1 MVNVSLKIVLPRRG
15 SASESIG
22 SLKDTNSSLLFAV
35 LFAVFF
41 WIAVTGLSIPQ
52 SIISFAILAGI
63 GVWGLMLIKL
73 LAPSLLHQSDLP
85 LWLFGPSI
93 GIGAMTLF
101 LLRLVTSELIFLT
114 IFLLVPAIWIFFS
127 VRAVAQKPRF
137 GGDFPALLESMMRA
151 SLLFIGLAGLTLM
164 RGWDWAVP
172 ITAVALLSAMF
183 MSTPVVRNKPILT
196 YLFFGLAP
204 ATCWWVLSRRNQF
217 WWMMAE
223 GVPFDETILE
233 TISKGLIRWGPIT
246 QPHYDGLSGAS
257 ATAYHH
263 LLYITI
269 GIIDRFAR
277 PGPYEALMLLA
288 PIVSGFSICISLVLL
303 VRILLR
309 RLDTSLHFSPLLI
322 LGLTAC
328 LLGIRGEGFGSPS
341 TWFGIAALIANL
353 LLIVGISENA
363 PNKRSLFLF
372 AISVITVAFS
382 KFIFIYAAVLIAFS
396 FALFN
401 WRKLWKIAI
410 TALFASVLAFVWFSW
425 ASIPA
430 DQFVI
435 GFWPYRNWQS
445 QFALDFY
452 TFRVFFKQLI
462 SPVIL
467 GIACAMMLQR
477 SKHILLRQISLSMA
491 AILVAA
497 IASQLVIT
505 STGPRSFEL
514 FYVPGIFAA
523 AVLYLTLAV
532 SNYNS
537 NKATFWKIF
546 FVLVFAF
553 GVVKYS
559 PPLGSGT
566 ISSFTITT
574 AVIGAFFGVTWLIDK
589 FGLAGTQFRNKSSIL
604 LASLFLILVATMTFA
619 SKDFPDFPQYARTP
633 VNVQISNWF
642 GSPEFI
648 EVTDFIQKETGGT
661 SLFALSICDPNFDQS
676 CDFDFRPAALFERR
690 WLASQPLFSEDAVGG
705 LVWSDIELSKAIG
718 VLQPNEVIEDLTIRG
733 VNYVFIDF
741 AKVDTKW
748 VQKAKTYG
756 ATEIFSN
763 SSYSVLWLKKG

>member
-1 MVNVSLKIVLPRRG
+1 
-15 SASESIG
+15 
-22 SLKDTNSSLLFAV
+22 
-35 LFAVFF
+35 
-41 WIAVTGLSIPQ
+41 
-52 SIISFAILAGI
+52 
-63 GVWGLMLIKL
+63 
-73 LAPSLLHQSDLP
+73 
-85 LWLFGPSI
+85 
-93 GIGAMTLF
+93 
-101 LLRLVTSELIFLT
+101 
-114 IFLLVPAIWIFFS
+114 
-127 VRAVAQKPRF
+127 
-137 GGDFPALLESMMRA
+137 
-151 SLLFIGLAGLTLM
+151 
-164 RGWDWAVP
+164 
-172 ITAVALLSAMF
+172 
-183 MSTPVVRNKPILT
+183 
-196 YLFFGLAP
+196 
-204 ATCWWVLSRRNQF
+204 
-217 WWMMAE
+217 
-223 GVPFDETILE
+223 
-233 TISKGLIRWGPIT
+233 
-246 QPHYDGLSGAS
+246 
-257 ATAYHH
+257 
-263 LLYITI
+263 
-269 GIIDRFAR
+269 
-277 PGPYEALMLLA
+277 
-288 PIVSGFSICISLVLL
+288 
-303 VRILLR
+303 
-309 RLDTSLHFSPLLI
+309 LHFSPLLI

-363 PNKRSLFLF
+363 PNRRSLFLV

-396 FALFN
+396 FALLN

-410 TALFASVLAFVWFSW
+410 TALLASVLAFVWFSW

-477 SKHILLRQISLSMA
+477 SKHIFLRQISLSMA

-537 NKATFWKIF
+537 NRATFWQIF

-574 AVIGAFFGVTWLIDK
+574 AVIGAIFGATWLIDK

-604 LASLFLILVATMTFA
+604 LASVFLILVATMTFA
-619 SKDFPDFPQYARTP
+619 SQDFPDFPQYARTP

-642 GSPEFI
+642 GSPEFV
-648 EVTDFIQKETGGT
+648 EVTDFIQKGTSST
-661 SLFALSICDPNFDQS
+661 SLFALSICDPNSDQS
-676 CDFDFRPAALFERR
+676 CNFDFRPGALFERR
-690 WLASQPLFSEDAVGG
+690 WLASQPVFSEDAVSG

-718 VLQPNEVIEDLTIRG
+718 VLQPNEVIEDLTTRG
-733 VNYVFIDF
+733 VNYVFIDL
-741 AKVDTKW
+741 AKVDTEW
-748 VQKAKTYG
+748 VQKAKTQG
-756 ATEIFSN
+756 ASEIFSN
-763 SSYSVLWLKKG
+763 SSYSVLLLKKG

>member
-1 MVNVSLKIVLPRRG
+1 
-15 SASESIG
+15 
-22 SLKDTNSSLLFAV
+22 
-35 LFAVFF
+35 
-41 WIAVTGLSIPQ
+41 
-52 SIISFAILAGI
+52 
-63 GVWGLMLIKL
+63 
-73 LAPSLLHQSDLP
+73 
-85 LWLFGPSI
+85 
-93 GIGAMTLF
+93 
-101 LLRLVTSELIFLT
+101 
-114 IFLLVPAIWIFFS
+114 
-127 VRAVAQKPRF
+127 
-137 GGDFPALLESMMRA
+137 
-151 SLLFIGLAGLTLM
+151 
-164 RGWDWAVP
+164 
-172 ITAVALLSAMF
+172 
-183 MSTPVVRNKPILT
+183 
-196 YLFFGLAP
+196 
-204 ATCWWVLSRRNQF
+204 
-217 WWMMAE
+217 MMAE

-233 TISKGLIRWGPIT
+233 TISKGLIRWGPST
-246 QPHYDGLSGAS
+246 QPYFDGLGGAS
-257 ATAYHH
+257 AAAYHH

-269 GIIDRFAR
+269 GVIDRFAR
-277 PGPYEALMLLA
+277 PGPYEALILLA

-303 VRILLR
+303 VRVMLR
-309 RLDTSLHFSPLLI
+309 KMDTSLHFSPLLI

-363 PNKRSLFLF
+363 PNRRSLFLV

-396 FALFN
+396 FALLN

-410 TALFASVLAFVWFSW
+410 TALLASVLAFVWFSW

-477 SKHILLRQISLSMA
+477 SKHIFLRQISLSMA

-537 NKATFWKIF
+537 NRATFWQIF

-574 AVIGAFFGVTWLIDK
+574 AVIGAIFGATWLIDK

-604 LASLFLILVATMTFA
+604 LASVFLILVATMTFA
-619 SKDFPDFPQYARTP
+619 SQDFPDFPQYARTP

-642 GSPEFI
+642 GSPEFV
-648 EVTDFIQKETGGT
+648 EVTDFIQKGTSST
-661 SLFALSICDPNFDQS
+661 SLFALSICDPNSDQS
-676 CDFDFRPAALFERR
+676 CNFDFRPGALFERR
-690 WLASQPLFSEDAVGG
+690 WLASQPVFSEDAVSG

-718 VLQPNEVIEDLTIRG
+718 VLQPNEVIEDLTTRG
-733 VNYVFIDF
+733 VNYVFIDL
-741 AKVDTKW
+741 AKVDTEW
-748 VQKAKTYG
+748 VQKAKTQG
-756 ATEIFSN
+756 ASEIFSN
-763 SSYSVLWLKKG
+763 SSYSVLLLKKG

>member
-1 MVNVSLKIVLPRRG
+1 MLPRRG

-22 SLKDTNSSLLFAV
+22 SLKDTNFSLLFAV

-41 WIAVTGLSIPQ
+41 WIAITGLSIPQ

-63 GVWGLMLIKL
+63 GIWGLILIKL
-73 LAPSLLHQSDLP
+73 LAPSLLHQSDLS

-93 GIGAMTLF
+93 GIGAMSLF

-114 IFLLVPAIWIFFS
+114 IFLLVPAIWILFS
-127 VRAVAQKPRF
+127 VRTAARSPQF
-137 GGDFPALLESMMRA
+137 GSYPHASLQSMLRT
-151 SLLFIGLAGLTLM
+151 SLLFVGLAGLTLM
-164 RGWDWAVP
+164 RGWDWAAP
-172 ITAVALLSAMF
+172 ITAVALLSAIF
-183 MSTPVVRNKPILT
+183 MSTPVVSNKPVLP
-196 YLFFGLAP
+196 YLFFCAAP
-204 ATCWWVLSRRNQF
+204 ITCWWVLSSRNQF

-233 TISKGLIRWGPIT
+233 TISKGLIRWGPST
-246 QPHYDGLSGAS
+246 QPHYDGLGGAS

-303 VRILLR
+303 VRVLLR

-328 LLGIRGEGFGSPS
+328 LLGLRGEGFGSPS

-363 PNKRSLFLF
+363 PNRRSLFLV

-410 TALFASVLAFVWFSW
+410 TALLASVLVFVWFSW

-497 IASQLVIT
+497 IASQLFIT
-505 STGPRSFEL
+505 STGPRSFDL

-537 NKATFWKIF
+537 NKATFWQIF

-574 AVIGAFFGVTWLIDK
+574 AVIGAIFGVTWLIDK
-589 FGLAGTQFRNKSSIL
+589 FGLAGTRFRNKSSIL

-642 GSPEFI
+642 GSPEFV
-648 EVTDFIQKETGGT
+648 EVTDFIQMETGGT
-661 SLFALSICDPNFDQS
+661 SLFALSICDPNSDQS
-676 CDFDFRPAALFERR
+676 CNFDFRPAALFGRR

-718 VLQPNEVIEDLTIRG
+718 DLQPNEVIEDLTIRG

>member
-1 MVNVSLKIVLPRRG
+1 VLPRRG

-41 WIAVTGLSIPQ
+41 WIAITGLSIPQ

-63 GVWGLMLIKL
+63 GIWGLILIKL
-73 LAPSLLHQSDLP
+73 LAPSLLHQSDLS

-93 GIGAMTLF
+93 GIGAMSLF

-114 IFLLVPAIWIFFS
+114 IFLLVPAIWILFS
-127 VRAVAQKPRF
+127 VRTAARSPQF
-137 GGDFPALLESMMRA
+137 GSYPHASLQSMLRT
-151 SLLFIGLAGLTLM
+151 SLLFVGLAGLTLM
-164 RGWDWAVP
+164 RGWDWAAP
-172 ITAVALLSAMF
+172 ITAVALLSAIF
-183 MSTPVVRNKPILT
+183 MSTPVVSNKPVLP
-196 YLFFGLAP
+196 YLFFCAAP
-204 ATCWWVLSRRNQF
+204 ITCWWVLSSRNQF

-223 GVPFDETILE
+223 GVPFD
-233 TISKGLIRWGPIT
+233 
-246 QPHYDGLSGAS
+246 D
-257 ATAYHH
+257 TAYHH

-269 GIIDRFAR
+269 GIIDRFVR

-303 VRILLR
+303 VRVLLR

-328 LLGIRGEGFGSPS
+328 LLGLRGEGFGSPS

-363 PNKRSLFLF
+363 PNKRSLFLV

-410 TALFASVLAFVWFSW
+410 TALLASVLAFVWFSW

-505 STGPRSFEL
+505 ST
-514 FYVPGIFAA
+514 AA
-523 AVLYLTLAV
+523 DLYLALAV

-537 NKATFWKIF
+537 NRATFWQIF

-566 ISSFTITT
+566 VSSFTITT
-574 AVIGAFFGVTWLIDK
+574 AVIGVIFGATWLIDK
-589 FGLAGTQFRNKSSIL
+589 FGLAGTRFRNKSSIL
-604 LASLFLILVATMTFA
+604 LASVFLILVATMTFA
-619 SKDFPDFPQYARTP
+619 YKDFPDFPQYARTP
-633 VNVQISNWF
+633 VNVQMSNWF
-642 GSPEFI
+642 GSPEFV
-648 EVTDFIQKETGGT
+648 EVTDFIQKGTSST
-661 SLFALSICDPNFDQS
+661 SLFALSICDPNSDQS
-676 CDFDFRPAALFERR
+676 CNFDFRPGALFERR
-690 WLASQPLFSEDAVGG
+690 WLASQPVFSEDAVSG

-718 VLQPNEVIEDLTIRG
+718 VLQPNEVIEDLTTRG
-733 VNYVFIDF
+733 VNYVFIDL
-741 AKVDTKW
+741 AKVDTEW
-748 VQKAKTYG
+748 VQKAKTHG
-756 ATEIFSN
+756 ASEIFSN
-763 SSYSVLWLKKG
+763 SSYTVLLLKKG